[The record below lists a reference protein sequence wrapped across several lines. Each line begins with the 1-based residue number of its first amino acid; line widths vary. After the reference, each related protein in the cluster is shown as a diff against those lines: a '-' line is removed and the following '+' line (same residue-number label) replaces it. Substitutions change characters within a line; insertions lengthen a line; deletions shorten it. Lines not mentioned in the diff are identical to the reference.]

1 MGDQINKKRERLA
14 QDTKTTTNRYKLY
27 KAGSHWVVAGVTT
40 VAFAIGLTTYV
51 APTTAHASDDN
62 QTADTSAVTDSSN
75 LTAPTTILT
84 SSTSDAESSAK
95 ATSQASATET
105 TPESTTTSA
114 TKTDN
119 SAVADSAV
127 NNEAVSEATTGTTQ
141 PETAQPTQTTSENN
155 VDATTS
161 TDDKSMSTNNSAEV
175 TTDKTT
181 ADTNATGSAKTING
195 LAVTN
200 RAGTTTAP
208 VSAVNPNFVDVTA
221 LSKSTMTNTTHL
233 TVSGD
238 GGTNFVLKNGV
249 YISTLQVGNASA
261 TNDVLNSFNYDPW
274 QLRNYTVQATNTR
287 MVNGQIALTKN
298 SVVKLVT
305 GSTIQLFQVNNGP
318 AMAGRLQT
326 YGLVLINNQTS
337 TGTNNGRAQNYDG
350 PTNNYAY
357 MDAAGLHVGANVSSG
372 NLAINGSMV
381 IMQDIAIRGAAAGD
395 LGVNY
400 VKLRI
405 QLGDLAVGKAQVL
418 KPVINTR
425 SVNLANNT
433 TTLIGGT
440 GTAAGDTIT
449 VRTVDGSVSVATTV
463 TAAGTW
469 QLTAAQSAKFAGS
482 ANVVAIENN
491 SLGDT
496 PGIAAAPQQ
505 TSVSRVIKYV
515 MSDGT
520 AAPAGKTQ
528 TANYKRNATSAG
540 TVAKPAVTYGAWTS
554 SNAAFAAVTTP
565 IKTGYVADKATVAA
579 QTAATP
585 AASVVLPTSATV
597 TVTYTPVAK
606 YTFSGTTTQ
615 VAPISYTNSTT
626 DPTKVDESQQV
637 IPYVKGY
644 VATVNGTALTPVN
657 AADATQGYKAPTP
670 TSAVK
675 DTAIVYAV
683 DNEQAAVNFI
693 DDTAKATLKTDA
705 IKGIAGDAMGYD
717 SAAAIK
723 AYTDAGYVLVSDGYA
738 TAGDASKIFD
748 TVADSTSKVSQTFDI
763 HLTHSTT
770 TYTPTTPGTAA
781 GTTATDLTHAVT
793 ITNIFGDPVNTQTT
807 EPSIMFYRTATVD
820 NVTGEVTPGTWTT
833 NATGV
838 TAGTDDQSKSLTVL
852 PMNGRKTPGGYSAKV
867 TTTIDGTAVA
877 DTSIV
882 TAANTAVVRHIDY
895 TDIMIH
901 VQYVDVDDNNKVVGT
916 ISTVGTSFS
925 TRSTDF
931 TTLVTDPETNNELFA
946 LEVVQTPTALK
957 AENGSIS
964 GTENEAIETFTGAP
978 GQTYVVEVHHA
989 HEQLPVTTTRTINYT
1004 YADTTEGTT
1013 AAPTQTQTA
1022 NWTEDIDVYKAAQD
1036 GATPADY
1043 ITYTQDSAYSA
1054 VTSPVIAQFV
1064 PDVATVA
1071 AESIATS
1078 SVTTLPTD
1086 EVVPVTYTRNVF
1098 TTQHPGAYADELTK
1112 TVTETVHYIS
1122 GIDGKTVAD
1131 DATPSVTFT
1140 RSRTNNADGTVTY
1153 SNWTPSTQSIAAVT
1167 SPDVTDMFTVTKTV
1181 PAVNG
1186 VTPDSAPA
1194 DVTVKYYNTKVTV
1207 NPHDPQGP
1215 KNPNEPVVPDDPDSP
1230 VYPAGVT
1237 ANDLNKTF
1245 TETIHFVDGDGK
1257 QVADDKVATVHYQR
1271 NATVD
1276 YSVDP
1281 ANPTVSYGNWELADG
1296 QNADYPAFSIP
1307 VFTDK
1312 VYDTANTTTQGT
1324 ITNGQYGAVATDP
1337 TLDADSGS
1345 YVDTVVYKSSIQNLI
1360 PNGNIPEGVTVEPLK
1375 RVITET
1381 IHYIDGATGQ
1391 PLAISGEQVS
1401 VTSTRGAQV
1410 NINPDAPDDKQVVY
1424 GDWSVENLVAIDV
1437 PVEVTSDAAETS
1449 KTGLVI
1455 PAGTKFFTMTTQIPA
1470 QTVNGTSDDLNYDV
1484 YYYPETVTL
1493 TPDNPDSPKD
1503 PNEPLD
1509 PSNPA
1514 GPLFPASGITNEDMH
1529 QAVTETISY
1538 VDQNGNTVAPTK
1550 TITVNYQRSY
1560 TVNFNLDGTSTA
1572 TPGQWT
1578 VASGKDGAAVNST
1591 ISAVT
1596 NPVIAGLITK
1606 DKSVAAYATSTTATD
1621 GTVTLASDK
1630 PVVVTYYPNSV
1641 DITPENPA
1649 GEGNNVT
1656 PTDPNDPR
1664 VYPAGVSAD
1673 DLNTTATETIRYVD
1687 GMTNTT
1693 LQAPTTG
1700 NTLHFVRN
1708 AHIVWNQ
1715 DGSTAVTYDKWT
1727 PKTTADQQ
1735 FESVTVPQVI
1745 DGKLAD
1751 LKQVDAMTETFPI
1764 DVTATVYYYGDITVQ
1779 PDQPVTPGTPIN
1791 PDDPNSPL
1799 YPENTTSPDNPDGTG
1814 LTATDLNQT
1823 STRTIQYLS
1832 GIDKQTS
1839 VAKTGIQTIYFN
1851 RVGHLSYNQDGSPK
1865 VTYDNWTPADLG
1877 SNIYHELNTP
1887 VVDGMFTT
1895 TESNGEITETVP
1907 TDVSETVYYYP
1918 AEYTVTPGTPVDP
1931 DDPSQVQGPLNPGDS
1946 LVPSVTG
1953 DENVPNAPEGLTSE
1967 YLTRQVNR

>member
-1 MGDQINKKRERLA
+1 
-14 QDTKTTTNRYKLY
+14 
-27 KAGSHWVVAGVTT
+27 
-40 VAFAIGLTTYV
+40 
-51 APTTAHASDDN
+51 
-62 QTADTSAVTDSSN
+62 
-75 LTAPTTILT
+75 
-84 SSTSDAESSAK
+84 
-95 ATSQASATET
+95 
-105 TPESTTTSA
+105 
-114 TKTDN
+114 
-119 SAVADSAV
+119 
-127 NNEAVSEATTGTTQ
+127 
-141 PETAQPTQTTSENN
+141 
-155 VDATTS
+155 
-161 TDDKSMSTNNSAEV
+161 
-175 TTDKTT
+175 
-181 ADTNATGSAKTING
+181 
-195 LAVTN
+195 
-200 RAGTTTAP
+200 
-208 VSAVNPNFVDVTA
+208 
-221 LSKSTMTNTTHL
+221 
-233 TVSGD
+233 
-238 GGTNFVLKNGV
+238 
-249 YISTLQVGNASA
+249 
-261 TNDVLNSFNYDPW
+261 
-274 QLRNYTVQATNTR
+274 
-287 MVNGQIALTKN
+287 MV
-298 SVVKLVT
+298 
-305 GSTIQLFQVNNGP
+305 
-318 AMAGRLQT
+318 
-326 YGLVLINNQTS
+326 
-337 TGTNNGRAQNYDG
+337 
-350 PTNNYAY
+350 
-357 MDAAGLHVGANVSSG
+357 
-372 NLAINGSMV
+372 
-381 IMQDIAIRGAAAGD
+381 
-395 LGVNY
+395 
-400 VKLRI
+400 
-405 QLGDLAVGKAQVL
+405 
-418 KPVINTR
+418 
-425 SVNLANNT
+425 
-433 TTLIGGT
+433 
-440 GTAAGDTIT
+440 
-449 VRTVDGSVSVATTV
+449 
-463 TAAGTW
+463 
-469 QLTAAQSAKFAGS
+469 
-482 ANVVAIENN
+482 
-491 SLGDT
+491 
-496 PGIAAAPQQ
+496 
-505 TSVSRVIKYV
+505 
-515 MSDGT
+515 
-520 AAPAGKTQ
+520 
-528 TANYKRNATSAG
+528 
-540 TVAKPAVTYGAWTS
+540 
-554 SNAAFAAVTTP
+554 
-565 IKTGYVADKATVAA
+565 
-579 QTAATP
+579 
-585 AASVVLPTSATV
+585 
-597 TVTYTPVAK
+597 
-606 YTFSGTTTQ
+606 
-615 VAPISYTNSTT
+615 
-626 DPTKVDESQQV
+626 
-637 IPYVKGY
+637 
-644 VATVNGTALTPVN
+644 
-657 AADATQGYKAPTP
+657 
-670 TSAVK
+670 
-675 DTAIVYAV
+675 
-683 DNEQAAVNFI
+683 
-693 DDTAKATLKTDA
+693 
-705 IKGIAGDAMGYD
+705 YD

-770 TYTPTTPGTAA
+770 TYTPTTPGTAV

-793 ITNIFGDPVNTQTT
+793 VTNIFGDPVNTQTT

-978 GQTYVVEVHHA
+978 GQTYVIEVHHA

-1071 AESIATS
+1071 AESITTS
-1078 SVTTLPTD
+1078 PVTTLPTN

-1153 SNWTPSTQSIAAVT
+1153 SNWTPSTQAIAAVT

-1237 ANDLNKTF
+1237 ATDLNKTF

-1257 QVADDKVATVHYQR
+1257 QVTDDKVATVHYQR

-1337 TLDADSGS
+1337 TLDATSGS

-1360 PNGNIPEGVTVEPLK
+1360 PNGNIPEGVTVEPLE

-1437 PVEVTSDAAETS
+1437 PVEVTSDADETS

-1455 PAGTKFFTMTTQIPA
+1455 PAGTKFFTMTTNIPA

-1578 VASGKDGAAVNST
+1578 VAPGKDGAVVSST

-1596 NPVIAGLITK
+1596 NPVIACLITK
-1606 DKSVAAYATSTTATD
+1606 DKSVAAYATSTTAAD

-1687 GMTNTT
+1687 GMTNAT

-1708 AHIVWNQ
+1708 AHVVWNQ
-1715 DGSTAVTYDKWT
+1715 DGSTAVTYGKWT

-1764 DVTATVYYYGDITVQ
+1764 DVTATVYYYGDITIQ

-1865 VTYDNWTPADLG
+1865 VTYDNWTPADLD

-1895 TESNGEITETVP
+1895 TESNSEITETVP

-1967 YLTRQVNR
+1967 YLTRQVTETITYVNGVTGDVLTDAAGQPLTKNVTVNMTRNAHVSYSVIDHKPAVSYDAWTPVTFDAVTSPDVDQMYTTTPVVDQMTVKTPISLHLTVNYYPTNVTVTPITPTDPSDPSVSPKNPGDQLVPTDGKHTPDDHTPVYPAGVTEADLTTTAVETINYIDSKTGEPVHESVTQTLKFYRTANVSFDKNGQGTVVYSDWLPVESDTFRAVKSPEIDGYTSNMPTVDAVTETWPVPVSLTVYYYQDYTVTPDQPVAPAASIDPGTPADGETPAKPAIPGSPEVPEGLQDQNLNATATRTIYYVDGVTGQKVASALSRRCALVDQLR